1 MVRRTLAPALTS
13 HPPPQTAANADA
25 AIAATAVITAIVAA
39 ATADLVLLAELMIAT
54 ICLLRSWLVLI
65 PLVPSTLE

>member
-1 MVRRTLAPALTS
+1 MVLRTLAPALTS
-13 HPPPQTAANADA
+13 HPPPHTAANADA

-54 ICLLRSWLVLI
+54 IC
-65 PLVPSTLE
+65 

>member
-13 HPPPQTAANADA
+13 HPPPHTAANADA
-25 AIAATAVITAIVAA
+25 AIAATAVITAIVTA
-39 ATADLVLLAELMIAT
+39 ATADLLLLAALMIAT
-54 ICLLRSWLVLI
+54 ICLLRSWPILI

>member
-13 HPPPQTAANADA
+13 HPPPHTAANADA

-39 ATADLVLLAELMIAT
+39 ATAYLVLLAELMIAT
-54 ICLLRSWLVLI
+54 ICLLRSWLILI